1 MGKVLFCSVDR
12 RRRHVYDTNTRLGLK
27 GLNQQDHVAALAGHP
42 LLSHD
47 SSASC
52 GSDRSTPMVGGPVVK
67 GLSLYEC
74 HQILSDDRGITGCD
88 LIILVFSFPA
98 IMNEKL

>member
-1 MGKVLFCSVDR
+1 MIVQQVVDLTDQ
-12 RRRHVYDTNTRLGLK
+12 H
-27 GLNQQDHVAALAGHP
+27 QWW
-42 LLSHD
+42 
-47 SSASC
+47 
-52 GSDRSTPMVGGPVVK
+52 GGPVVK